1 MTNRRR
7 WSTLHFTMRML
18 HYLESF
24 CMMSQKK
31 PLYWSLQAFGKIG
44 GLYFSLQVLLL
55 LVVAYGW
62 AWKFDSESNDVES
75 LARLHFTQI
84 HFEQVFAVKDESSVM
99 KHERVFPQTVLALKG
114 SWRSKIRYP

>member
-31 PLYWSLQAFGKIG
+31 PLYWSLQALGKIG
-44 GLYFSLQVLLL
+44 GLYFSLQVLQSSRSDLL
-55 LVVAYGW
+55 HISGVV
-62 AWKFDSESNDVES
+62 V
-75 LARLHFTQI
+75 T
-84 HFEQVFAVKDESSVM
+84 QVFALLISYQDCDISEHPVNPAHS
-99 KHERVFPQTVLALKG
+99 KHHT
-114 SWRSKIRYP
+114 